1 MRLAISRA
9 SCQPLRPGAPIGGR
23 CGGCK
28 IELPEG
34 LEWHALPVRKGE
46 QARRVRLCPSC
57 HLTQHLD
64 IAGQRDAGHMI
75 WCPELQQTQI
85 SLLTNIIAGALQGFQ
100 RECKAIGADEFGTV
114 PQELEATMNPGV
126 LARHATLVRQVTHLL
141 NIYQSLH
148 ARSENMAGLT
158 GFEPAYGAGLVSPST
173 FGQVL
178 ETVATAKNLSPDQ
191 IQARID
197 GVRFLPSLTLLR
209 SFGEL
214 VDKHILSKHPILSW
228 SELGATPGADDS
240 TADPEMQDYGGKEL
254 HPDELEA

>member
-9 SCQPLRPGAPIGGR
+9 NCQPLRPGATIGGR

-34 LEWHALPVRKGE
+34 LEWHALPARKGE

-64 IAGQRDAGHMI
+64 VAGQRDAGHMI
-75 WCPELQQTQI
+75 WCPELQQAQI
-85 SLLTNIIAGALQGFQ
+85 NLLTNIVAGAIQSFQ
-100 RECKAIGADEFGTV
+100 RECLVIGADEFGTV
-114 PQELEATMNPGV
+114 PPELEATMNPGV

-178 ETVATAKNLSPDQ
+178 ETVATAKGLSPDQ
-191 IQARID
+191 VQHRIE
-197 GVRFLPSLTLLR
+197 GVRLLPSLSMLR
-209 SFGEL
+209 AFGGI
-214 VDKHILSKHPILSW
+214 VDKHILSRHPILSW
-228 SELGATPGADDS
+228 SELGAATVGVEPAANG
-240 TADPEMQDYGGKEL
+240 EE
-254 HPDELEA
+254 DEKALNPHDLEA